1 MLGDKKILEDNYE
14 SMQKWMTWMHNASN
28 YETGGA
34 LKIGE
39 RGKREMPGL
48 GDWCTPRG
56 NFWDSSNS
64 PEAAHFNNCA
74 YAFMLECSMNMAKA
88 LGKTEDEKIYAN
100 RLSIQQKATHEL
112 SYNPET

>member
-1 MLGDKKILEDNYE
+1 MNEASKVDRAIANRMMGDKKMLVDNYA

-34 LKIGE
+34 LKIGTQ
-39 RGKREMPGL
+39 GLREMPGL

-64 PEAAHFNNCA
+64 PEAAHFNNCV
-74 YAFMLECSMNMAKA
+74 Y
-88 LGKTEDEKIYAN
+88 KIGIVRPIY
-100 RLSIQQKATHEL
+100 RITSHISKKPTGIGIE
-112 SYNPET
+112 